1 MKTDVEWRKTIIKQ
15 NVTERALIKLVYRE
29 LTFMAHSLR
38 IFQRGG
44 VLRIILWKSKQ
55 TERFSDNQTDDHNA
69 YPRLVCPDL
78 WTGWWCNAI
87 RIKRLT
93 LCGINWNEIKHDLL
107 QGCVNGT
114 AIDCA
119 TGWNKPPSHEQSR
132 AESAAD
138 LLSGLVLPH
147 WDNPIVPIVPVRR
160 WILGSVKLSV

>member
-1 MKTDVEWRKTIIKQ
+1 MLLKGPWSNWCTGNSLLWLTRSAFSNVVEFC
-15 NVTERALIKLVYRE
+15 ESSYE
-29 LTFMAHSLR
+29 
-38 IFQRGG
+38 
-44 VLRIILWKSKQ
+44 KSKQ